1 MDNHKTALDIIVPVY
16 NTAAYIDKCIGSIVN
31 QTFKDWRL
39 IIVDD
44 GSTDASPEICDRW
57 ADTDK
62 RITVIHKPNT
72 GQGDS
77 RNVALRMST
86 APLVGFVDSDD
97 WVEPDMY
104 ATLVGELHSHNADIA
119 ICDHFTD
126 YPKGARYKKKKNREE
141 VETIGHDQAH
151 RLIIRDNIQSYIWQM
166 VFRRGLLCQDMPRHA
181 FFEDYAVLPLWYDKA
196 RCTVRINRPLYHYRM
211 RQSSI
216 VHNDSADMELAFV
229 KAEEQRAMFYKGTPF
244 ESDANHKL
252 LLTYIRT
259 AKYITRMNGLP
270 SMALFKHLLDI
281 RRRLNILDNNS
292 TRRLGNKN
300 RLLRFLLLNSIPMFI
315 AYQRAELKLLGN
327 KHANKEEKYK

>member
-1 MDNHKTALDIIVPVY
+1 MDSQKTALDIIVPVY
-16 NTAAYIDKCIGSIVN
+16 NTAGYLDKCISSIVG
-31 QTFKDWRL
+31 QTFKDWHL
-39 IIVDD
+39 ILVDD
-44 GSTDASPEICDRW
+44 GSTDSSPEICDRW
-57 ADTDK
+57 AGTDK

-97 WVEPDMY
+97 WLEADMY
-104 ATLVGELHSHNADIA
+104 ATLVGELEAHNADIA
-119 ICDHFTD
+119 ICDHFAD
-126 YPKGARYKKKKNREE
+126 YPKGSIYRKKKREE
-141 VETIGHDQAH
+141 IETIDHDKAH
-151 RLIIRDNIQSYIWQM
+151 WLIIRDNIQSYIWQM
-166 VFRRGLLCQDMPRHA
+166 VFRRDLLCQDMPHHA

-259 AKYITRMNGLP
+259 AKYITRMNSLSP
-270 SMALFKHLLDI
+270 FTLFKHLLDI
-281 RRRLNILDNNS
+281 RSRLNRLDNNS
-292 TRRLGNKN
+292 ARHLSNKN
-300 RLLRFLLLNSIPMFI
+300 RLLRFLLLGSIPMFI

-327 KHANKEEKYK
+327 KHTDKKEKYK